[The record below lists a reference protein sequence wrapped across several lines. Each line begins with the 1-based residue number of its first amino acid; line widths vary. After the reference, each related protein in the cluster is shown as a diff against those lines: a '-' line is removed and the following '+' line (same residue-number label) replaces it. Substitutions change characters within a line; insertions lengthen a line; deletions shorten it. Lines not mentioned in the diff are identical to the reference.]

1 MGRSG
6 AAEGLA
12 PRCCQWKD
20 VVHMEGSAS
29 AEDDAPLNEGPRWS
43 RVATSFRRRARPLAR
58 RIVPAGRRAQVRAF
72 YNRATAFAYAGD
84 AVHCTCCE
92 RSFGRFRPY
101 ARGRG
106 DVVPMCPWCGSL
118 PRHRVDWLFLR
129 ERIDS
134 EGPIRLLHVAPE
146 PGIRQS
152 LQALPNVEYL
162 SADLNSAQ
170 AMAHF
175 DVQAIPLAEESL
187 DAIVCNHVLE
197 HVDDDRKAMA
207 EFHRILR
214 AGGWALLQ
222 VPFDDQLTTTFE
234 DPSVTDPRERE
245 RLFGQH
251 DHVRLYGRDYAD
263 RLREAGFV
271 VEVVPYGRRFTAEEV
286 TRWGLDE
293 TEVIHFCRK
302 PSLAT

>member
-1 MGRSG
+1 MNGPSS
-6 AAEGLA
+6 AEG
-12 PRCCQWKD
+12 
-20 VVHMEGSAS
+20 G
-29 AEDDAPLNEGPRWS
+29 APLNGGPRWS
-43 RVATSFRRRARPLAR
+43 QAASSFRRRARPLAR
-58 RIVPAGRRAQVRAF
+58 RIVPAARRGQVRAF

-84 AVHCTCCE
+84 TVRCTCCE
-92 RSFGRFRPY
+92 RSFRRFRPY

-106 DVVPMCPWCGSL
+106 DVVPMCPACGSL

-134 EGPIRLLHVAPE
+134 DRPLRLLHVAPE

-152 LQALPNVEYL
+152 LQALRNVEYV

-175 DVQAIPLAEESL
+175 DVQAIPLTDESL

-207 EFHRILR
+207 EFLR
-214 AGGWALLQ
+214 VLRPGGWALLQ
-222 VPFDDQLTTTFE
+222 VPFDEQLSTTFE

-251 DHVRLYGRDYAD
+251 DHVRLYGRDYPD
-263 RLREAGFV
+263 RLRDTGFV
-271 VEVVPYGRRFTAEEV
+271 VEIVPYGRQFSAGEV
-286 TRWGLDE
+286 ARCGLDDS
-293 TEVIHFCRK
+293 EVIHFCRK
-302 PSLAT
+302 PPLRIS